1 MRELALHILDLAENS
16 TRAGASLVEIELDE
30 SRRDDRLVVRIRD
43 NGRGFQS
50 GLKLDDAFFSSKEGK
65 RFGLGIPLLRQA
77 AEGCQGSVR
86 VESSPGRGTTVEA
99 EFRLSHIDLMPVG
112 NLGATLSALVGG
124 SPEAD
129 FVLRHR
135 RDAEEYVF
143 DTRRLRD
150 ELEGLP
156 LNVPQVL
163 QYIKEN
169 VNEGARRPDGR

>member
-16 TRAGASLVEIELDE
+16 TRAGASLVEIEIDE
-30 SRRDDRLVVRIRD
+30 SRRDDRLLVSIRD
-43 NGRGFQS
+43 NGRGFES

-77 AEGCQGSVR
+77 AEACEGSLR
-86 VESSPGRGTTVEA
+86 VESSPGMGTTVEA
-99 EFRLSHIDLMPVG
+99 EFRLSHIDLMPMG
-112 NLGATLSALVGG
+112 NLGATLSALVCG
-124 SPEAD
+124 SPEAE
-129 FVLRHR
+129 FVLRR
-135 RDAEEYVF
+135 RRGADEYVF

-150 ELEGLP
+150 ELEGMP

-169 VNEGARRPDGR
+169 VNEGASRRNGR